1 MNRLAA
7 ATDLEFIYRLYMDPE
22 NNRWLLYDPMSV
34 ELFQPI
40 FEELVKRGH
49 LYVYAEEGVDVG
61 MFKLQPMRHRNRHIV
76 YLGGVALDNGMKG
89 KGMGGRMVGEAI
101 SIARMQGF
109 SRMELTVATENER
122 AIRLYERYGF
132 EREGVLKKYSY
143 LETEGIYLDEWVM
156 GLIL

>member
-1 MNRLAA
+1 MNRLA
-7 ATDLEFIYRLYMDPE
+7 TGEDMEFIYRLYMDAE
-22 NNRWLLYDPMSV
+22 NNRWLLYDPMTEAS
-34 ELFQPI
+34 FQPV

-49 LYVYAEEGVDVG
+49 LYVYAEDGVDVG

-89 KGMGGRMVGEAI
+89 KGMGGRMIGEAI
-101 SIARMQGF
+101 KIARMQGF
-109 SRMELTVATENER
+109 TRMELTVATENER

-132 EREGVLKKYSY
+132 EREGVLKNYSY
-143 LETEGIYLDEWVM
+143 LETEGVYLNEWVM